1 MVQLTSVFSALC
13 AIYAVSAA
21 PTPLQKRI
29 AQTIADSTTQWV
41 QACTKAGGA
50 SQCQPISQTAFMSLL
65 AAGKNCDQQDAADAM
80 IDLAKQLNND
90 ADMIRLAQIFVQ
102 QPRNAP
108 DSLQVPYCQSAPKN
122 EELNGL
128 FHCQFAGSDF
138 TKFSGDQ
145 TGNVPLGLTAV
156 NPAGSCPA
164 KTDGPV
170 PDGVQLNTLVT
181 SPGAA
186 EGGSGSGSSSG
197 SSSSSSSTSSAS
209 AESCTS
215 AAATTSSAAA
225 AATSSASNN
234 SGSSGTAAGNSK
246 SFTLSNGQDAQK
258 LNAQFATLSADSSCT
273 DGDNACVGGA
283 FAQCVSG
290 KFVTTQCAGGTQC
303 FALPLV
309 NSAGTSITCSTED
322 DAATR
327 IAATGAT
334 GGVTGDGSTDSS
346 SSSTGATAT
355 SASAAA
361 PAASSPAANNAA
373 AASGSKSFLI
383 SNGQDAQ
390 KLNAQFAS
398 LSADSSC
405 TDGDNACVG
414 GAFAQCV
421 SGKFVTTQCAGGLQ
435 CFALPLVNSA
445 GTSTTCTTEAD
456 AASRISATGA
466 TGGVTGSN

>member
-1 MVQLTSVFSALC
+1 MVQLTSVFAALC

-21 PTPLQKRI
+21 PVSFQKRI
-29 AQTIADSTTQWV
+29 AQTIADSTAQWE
-41 QACTKAGGA
+41 QACLKAGGGQ
-50 SQCQPISQTAFMSLL
+50 QCNPISQTAFTSLL
-65 AAGKNCDQQDAADAM
+65 AAGKNCDQQDAADQM

-108 DSLQVPYCQSAPKN
+108 DSLQVPYCETAPKN
-122 EELNGL
+122 QELNGL
-128 FHCQFAGSDF
+128 FHCQFAGSNF
-138 TKFSGDQ
+138 AKFSGDQ

-156 NPAGSCPA
+156 NPPGSCPA
-164 KTDGPV
+164 KPDGPV

-181 SPGAA
+181 SPGTPQ
-186 EGGSGSGSSSG
+186 GGSSSG
-197 SSSSSSSTSSAS
+197 ASTGSSAPAITSVASQSS
-209 AESCTS
+209 AT
-215 AAATTSSAAA
+215 AVVTTSSAAA
-225 AATSSASNN
+225 ASTSSTANN
-234 SGSSGTAAGNSK
+234 SGSSGTAAGNTK
-246 SFTLSNGQDAQK
+246 SFTLSNGQEAQK
-258 LNAQFATLSADSSCT
+258 LNAQFAALSASSSCT
-273 DGDNACVGGA
+273 DGQDACVGGA
-283 FAQCVSG
+283 FAQCVGG

-309 NSAGTSITCSTED
+309 NSAGTSTTCTTEA
-322 DAATR
+322 DAVSR

-334 GGVTGDGSTDSS
+334 GGVTGNGSTGSDGSSS
-346 SSSTGATAT
+346 GNTASTST
-355 SASAAA
+355 SAAA
-361 PAASSPAANNAA
+361 VSSPAANNAA
-373 AASGSKSFLI
+373 STGGAKSFTL

-398 LSADSSC
+398 LSASSSC
-405 TDGDNACVG
+405 TDGQNACVG

-421 SGKFVTTQCAGGLQ
+421 GGKFVTTQCAGGLQ

-456 AASRISATGA
+456 AAARIAATGA